1 MRILHPDDLR
11 PLVRMVNFHPV
22 PPGASWGSRTIAD
35 LELILNLTGEFEFFT
50 DAGERIVQR
59 PGQVLLIYPTE
70 RHTYRRSGAAGR
82 AMFSCIHCELLP
94 AGQWAAKDYRLEP
107 SPRRLTDVAGDR
119 EIPRLFRRAARA
131 FGGYSRFRQE
141 IVSTIVREIWLRLAE
156 KWSET
161 ASPAVS
167 RRMEQMLAF
176 LRDRLGEPVSR
187 RDLAEAFA
195 VTPEHVNYLF
205 RKELGLTP
213 TQFVHRERALLA
225 YRLIREQGLSV
236 KQAAAAVGFA
246 DPFHFSRVFK
256 RVLGVPPSRV

>member
-141 IVSTIVREIWLRLAE
+141 IGRASCRER
-156 KWSET
+156 
-161 ASPAVS
+161 V
-167 RRMEQMLAF
+167 
-176 LRDRLGEPVSR
+176 
-187 RDLAEAFA
+187 FA
-195 VTPEHVNYLF
+195 VV
-205 RKELGLTP
+205 
-213 TQFVHRERALLA
+213 
-225 YRLIREQGLSV
+225 
-236 KQAAAAVGFA
+236 
-246 DPFHFSRVFK
+246 
-256 RVLGVPPSRV
+256 